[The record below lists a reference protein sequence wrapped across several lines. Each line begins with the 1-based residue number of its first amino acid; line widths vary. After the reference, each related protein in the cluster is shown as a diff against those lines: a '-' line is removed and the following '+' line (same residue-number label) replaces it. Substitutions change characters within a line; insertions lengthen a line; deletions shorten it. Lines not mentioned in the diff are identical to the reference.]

1 MKEWFASLGSNV
13 NERIKKLLND
23 DLEKEK
29 GKILERLWKEKEE
42 KEKSI

>member
-13 NERIKKLLND
+13 NERIQKLLND
-23 DLEKEK
+23 DLEEEKE
-29 GKILERLWKEKEE
+29 KILERLWKEKEE